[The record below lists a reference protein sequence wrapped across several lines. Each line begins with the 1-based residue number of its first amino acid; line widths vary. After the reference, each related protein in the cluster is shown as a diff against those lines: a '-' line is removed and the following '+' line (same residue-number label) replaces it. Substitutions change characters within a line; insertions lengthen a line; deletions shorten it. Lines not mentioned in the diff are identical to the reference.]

1 MSNPSENTSREA
13 SRTLPPGQPPEP
25 GLHLVSTPI
34 GNLRDITLRAIDTLA
49 GADLVLAEDTRV
61 AAKLMSAYGLSVT
74 VWSFHDHN
82 EDKQAGVIL
91 DRLRAGE
98 RIALISD
105 AGTPL
110 VSDPGFKLVR
120 EAVSAGLPV
129 HVVPGASSVLAALSL
144 SGLPSDAFF
153 FGGFLPV
160 KPGARQARLNA
171 LKAVPGTLIVFET
184 APRLAASLG
193 DMAAVL
199 GDRPAAVTRELTK
212 KFEEARRG
220 TLSGLAQH
228 YESAGPPKGEIVVV
242 IGPPDAAE
250 AVWDETRVDA
260 ALADRIGA
268 AGVKQASAEVAAL
281 SGWAKREV
289 YARALDLKDRT

>member
-1 MSNPSENTSREA
+1 MSNPSEKPSGEA
-13 SRTLPPGQPPEP
+13 SRPHPPGQPPEP

-34 GNLRDITLRAIDTLA
+34 GNLRDITLRALDTLA

-61 AAKLMSAYGLSVT
+61 AAKLLSAYALSPP

-82 EDKQAGVIL
+82 EDRQTAAIL

-120 EAVSAGLPV
+120 EAVAAELPV

-160 KPGARQARLNA
+160 KSGARQARLKA
-171 LKAVPGTLIVFET
+171 LAAIPGTLIVFET

-193 DMAAVL
+193 DMAEVL

-220 TLSGLAQH
+220 TLAGLARH
-228 YESAGPPKGEIVVV
+228 YETAGPPKGEIVVV
-242 IGPPDAAE
+242 IGPPDAAD
-250 AVWDETRVDA
+250 AAWDAARVDA
-260 ALADRIGA
+260 ALADRVPD
-268 AGVKQASAEVAAL
+268 AGVKQASAEIAAL
-281 SGWAKREV
+281 SGWAKRDV
-289 YARALDLKDRT
+289 YARALDIKDRA